1 MFMSQV
7 ESGLRVVSDGVTS
20 LSDTGA
26 PPGERTHCFPFRVRC
41 RIQKREAN
49 DVNPNDYLADVRLR
63 VQTHPATRIDALS
76 PQTWK
81 PTADSS

>member
-1 MFMSQV
+1 
-7 ESGLRVVSDGVTS
+7 
-20 LSDTGA
+20 
-26 PPGERTHCFPFRVRC
+26 VRC